1 VDVDRFWLTYLGAA
15 MLPEVVVTPCFMLLS
30 LAHFSADV
38 GLALSL
44 ALHWAALLATAG
56 FGRQRG
62 AQIIFFYL
70 ALFHTPLHYTRAVQR
85 GRVLGLVCSF
95 MVSVAVFAALR
106 GKQTVCVGEWRQK
119 MIIAHILNEA
129 LSTY

>member
-1 VDVDRFWLTYLGAA
+1 VAL
-15 MLPEVVVTPCFMLLS
+15 LPEVVVTPFFLLLS

-44 ALHWAALLATAG
+44 ALHWATLLATAG

-62 AQIIFFYL
+62 AQLMFLYL
-70 ALFHTPLHYTRAVQR
+70 AFVHTPLHYTRAVQR
-85 GRVLGLVCSF
+85 GRVFGLVCSF
-95 MVSVAVFAALR
+95 VATVAVFVALR
-106 GKQTVCVGEWRQK
+106 GKQTACLGEWRQK
-119 MIIAHILNEA
+119 AIIAHILNEA